1 MSDSDSDFG
10 DMDFVESACSNI
22 REKWSDQRLSLTD
35 KPVSNRK
42 QHPSDESV
50 SSTKSNDSL
59 PLKSPEATPSPSPAK
74 KAKSSQRGGRKR
86 ATRNSR
92 NTAAST
98 PIEIEDS
105 SRPVTSPITK
115 ENITPPSSPTGSN
128 TPLTKSGKPRAVRG
142 ANRTKKTDQALQK
155 LDQRLAETKFKKAI
169 EENPLLKLW
178 KKDESSIMIE
188 DETLVEV
195 KIRWKTSIHRV
206 ETSSNERLGQ
216 LMDKF
221 AQTVGFNPGDMGF
234 VDTARNPG
242 EAEVEDFTSTESGS
256 GGSTTSGKSI
266 KWLDRGLTVED
277 LNLNVASII
286 TARCLDEAKAEENN
300 TIEVK
305 VQTKDRKAS
314 VQIKIL
320 KTDTM
325 LKLMEAYAKMKQVEL
340 STLKFFFDGEELNKD
355 ETGEDLDLEGDEV
368 IDVHAS

>member
-10 DMDFVESACSNI
+10 DMDFVQSACSNI
-22 REKWSDQRLSLTD
+22 REKWSDQRLSLTG

-42 QHPSDESV
+42 QHPSDESL

-59 PLKSPEATPSPSPAK
+59 PLKSPETTAPSPSPAK

-86 ATRNSR
+86 AARNSR
-92 NTAAST
+92 NNAAST
-98 PIEIEDS
+98 PIEIEDNS
-105 SRPVTSPITK
+105 KYITSPITK

-128 TPLTKSGKPRAVRG
+128 TPMTKSGKPRAVRG

-155 LDQRLAETKFKKAI
+155 LDQRLAETKVKKAI
-169 EENPLLKLW
+169 KENPLLKLW
-178 KKDESSIMIE
+178 KKDESSIMME

-221 AQTVGFNPGDMGF
+221 AETVGFNPGDMGF
-234 VDTARNPG
+234 IDTTRNPG
-242 EAEVEDFTSTESGS
+242 ETEVEDFTPTESVS
-256 GGSTTSGKSI
+256 GNAASGKSI

-325 LKLMEAYAKMKQVEL
+325 LKLMEEYAKMKQVEL
-340 STLKFFFDGEELNKD
+340 STLKFFFDGEELVKD
-355 ETGEDLDLEGDEV
+355 
-368 IDVHAS
+368 